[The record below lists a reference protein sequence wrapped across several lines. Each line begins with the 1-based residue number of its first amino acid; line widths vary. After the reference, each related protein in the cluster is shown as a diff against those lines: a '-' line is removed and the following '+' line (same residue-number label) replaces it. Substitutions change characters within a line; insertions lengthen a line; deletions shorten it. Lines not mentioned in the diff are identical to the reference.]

1 MANMMALNTVY
12 NHYLT
17 TYARGSVSK
26 YDTHKKS
33 ELRSIYHSIVKL
45 NKESP
50 LYLPDTTKESRIF
63 AIGLKEN
70 SRELHNVIASLGGM
84 DEEELLNKKAAF
96 STNEDML
103 TAQHIGKSTGS
114 ASEDGSISETDIPS
128 YEIEVRSL
136 ASPQTNLGSFL
147 PADEMGLETGT
158 YSFDIGIHNMNY
170 EFQYNITENDTN
182 KTVQEKL
189 ARLISGAE
197 IGILANVET
206 DNGLS
211 ALRLTSAA
219 SGAPVGKDSIFS
231 VSDDRSSKT
240 SGSVDYFGIAETTRP
255 ASNAEL
261 VINGVP
267 RSVSSN
273 HFTLEKTYELTLH
286 GVSPIEGQTATVS
299 VKNDTE
305 SIKENINRLVN
316 GYNTFLHSASEHGT
330 EHTRDQSL
338 LREMR
343 GIASI
348 YKDGLNH
355 MGLSIH
361 EDGSLSLDAKAYE
374 NALEGGDP
382 RETLSVVKDF
392 ADSLLRKTNQ
402 ISLNP
407 MKYVDRTI
415 VAYKNPGKN
424 FATPYITSPYSGML
438 FNSYC

>member
-1 MANMMALNTVY
+1 MANMMALSTVY

-17 TYARGSVSK
+17 TYARGTVSK

-33 ELRSIYHSIVKL
+33 ELRSIYNSIVKL

-50 LYLPDTTKESRIF
+50 LYLPETSSESQAF
-63 AIGLKEN
+63 AVGLKEN

-84 DEEELLNKKAAF
+84 NAEELLNKKVAF

-103 TAQHIGKSTGS
+103 TAQYIGKAPGST
-114 ASEDGSISETDIPS
+114 SEDGSVNEADIPS
-128 YEIEVRSL
+128 YQIEVRSL

-147 PADEMGLETGT
+147 PAGEMKLAPGT
-158 YSFDIGIHNMNY
+158 YSFDIGIHNTNY

-182 KTVQEKL
+182 KSVQEKL
-189 ARLISGAE
+189 ARLISGAG
-197 IGILANVET
+197 IGVQAEVET
-206 DNGLS
+206 DGDLS
-211 ALRLTSAA
+211 ALCLTSAA
-219 SGAPVGKDSIFS
+219 SGAPIGKDSIFS

-240 SGSVDYFGIAETTRP
+240 SGSVAYFGIGEVTRP

-261 VINGVP
+261 VINGIE

-286 GVSPIEGQTATVS
+286 GISPVEGQTASVS

-305 SIKENINRLVN
+305 SLKENINRLIN
-316 GYNTFLHSASEHGT
+316 GYNTFLKTTSESAG
-330 EHTRDQSL
+330 EHTKDQNL

-355 MGLSIH
+355 MGLAIH
-361 EDGSLSLDAKAYE
+361 EDGSLSLDTKSYTD
-374 NALEGGDP
+374 ALENGNP
-382 RETLSVVKDF
+382 KEAVSVVRNF

-407 MKYVDRTI
+407 MKYIDRTI

-424 FATPYITSPYSGML
+424 FATPYITSAYSGMM